1 VQLTWVAWGIF
12 WLAAGAIAAYNPN
25 LHPVNESYADGARN
39 WRAQQPLYKGCGTG
53 FIYPAQAAMLHLP
66 YLALPHALYE
76 LAWRF
81 TTIGLFAVGIHR
93 LSKWSFDDPA
103 LTLFP
108 LITLLTLPKAWTI
121 ALNGQT
127 TIAMAGLMLLALHDV
142 VSRHWYRAAA
152 ALLLALAFKPLAIVL
167 VLLAAAL
174 YAPIRRPLVLGGAIF
189 LAIPFTNGNPHYV
202 WTQYVSFVVSSGAAS
217 DLGAQQMVWP
227 QIFSLLN
234 MFGATPSD
242 VAQTVLKLIGA
253 LLTLYAS
260 LHACRRFPPRQAVLL
275 IYSLAVCYLLLLN
288 PRTENS
294 SYTLVVPAVAA
305 FAARALLVD
314 RDRLRAS
321 LLIGI
326 IIGLTGGFEI
336 TRTLTP
342 QAPIVWPCPIACLV
356 FLGYLVTEIAKPRRW
371 DQAPVGQ
378 ADRPVSG
385 HIESRRAA

>member
-1 VQLTWVAWGIF
+1 
-12 WLAAGAIAAYNPN
+12 
-25 LHPVNESYADGARN
+25 
-39 WRAQQPLYKGCGTG
+39 
-53 FIYPAQAAMLHLP
+53 
-66 YLALPHALYE
+66 
-76 LAWRF
+76 
-81 TTIGLFAVGIHR
+81 
-93 LSKWSFDDPA
+93 
-103 LTLFP
+103 
-108 LITLLTLPKAWTI
+108 
-121 ALNGQT
+121 
-127 TIAMAGLMLLALHDV
+127 
-142 VSRHWYRAAA
+142 
-152 ALLLALAFKPLAIVL
+152 
-167 VLLAAAL
+167 
-174 YAPIRRPLVLGGAIF
+174 
-189 LAIPFTNGNPHYV
+189 
-202 WTQYVSFVVSSGAAS
+202 
-217 DLGAQQMVWP
+217 
-227 QIFSLLN
+227 